1 MPRSEFCKSVG
12 REIRDEVV
20 GGSRAGESVWKTQP
34 VVQNLGSE
42 EQFEY
47 GRRNRSAV
55 GASCRSAKGTVLD
68 LDFLKPRFRTT
79 GSAEKK
85 GKKILGS
92 SEWVQEKS
100 TGEAGWA
107 VGSNPF
113 SLVGMGLAKSFKG
126 PIGPKL
132 KKVHPPV
139 FLFGRLFSSKAPP
152 ETIVGAMGMEQ
163 VVRVDEDFNARGLLL
178 G

>member
-1 MPRSEFCKSVG
+1 M
-12 REIRDEVV
+12 
-20 GGSRAGESVWKTQP
+20 
-34 VVQNLGSE
+34 VQNLGLE

-55 GASCRSAKGTVLD
+55 GAACRSAKGTVLD

-85 GKKILGS
+85 GKVVLGS
-92 SEWVQEKS
+92 SEWVQEKP
-100 TGEAGWA
+100 TGGAAWA

-113 SLVGMGLAKSFKG
+113 SFVGMGLAKSFKG
-126 PIGPKL
+126 RIGPKL
-132 KKVHPPV
+132 KEAHPLV
-139 FLFGRLFSSKAPP
+139 FLFGRLFSLGAPL

-163 VVRVDEDFNARGLLL
+163 VVLADEDFNAGGSLL

>member
-1 MPRSEFCKSVG
+1 M
-12 REIRDEVV
+12 
-20 GGSRAGESVWKTQP
+20 
-34 VVQNLGSE
+34 
-42 EQFEY
+42 
-47 GRRNRSAV
+47 
-55 GASCRSAKGTVLD
+55 D

-85 GKKILGS
+85 RKKILGS

-132 KKVHPPV
+132 
-139 FLFGRLFSSKAPP
+139 
-152 ETIVGAMGMEQ
+152 
-163 VVRVDEDFNARGLLL
+163 
-178 G
+178 

>member
-1 MPRSEFCKSVG
+1 M
-12 REIRDEVV
+12 
-20 GGSRAGESVWKTQP
+20 
-34 VVQNLGSE
+34 
-42 EQFEY
+42 
-47 GRRNRSAV
+47 
-55 GASCRSAKGTVLD
+55 AKGTVLD

-85 GKKILGS
+85 SKKILGS